1 MPVRRGDESAD
12 RHRLSSHLNCGR
24 ILQMPTRLA
33 EQVCVC
39 WLKHSEL
46 RWPPSKDVFALV
58 ECAMA
63 MTLPARHRMNSNL
76 QPVDFAR
83 YYSVLIR
90 KPLSC
95 VIGHN
100 NARY

>member
-1 MPVRRGDESAD
+1 
-12 RHRLSSHLNCGR
+12 
-24 ILQMPTRLA
+24 MPTSLA

-63 MTLPARHRMNSNL
+63 MTLPAGHSMDSNL

-95 VIGHN
+95 VIDHDIARSVLDCNGLVN
-100 NARY
+100 RCLRVGRNAGST